1 MKIVKMS
8 DYYPSV
14 LFHNLIL
21 ENINKFENR
30 IALVDGEKIVY
41 FNEIPK
47 LAESLENTIDL
58 EKGDVILVC
67 LPNSIWFPLLFLAAA
82 KLGVVMSG
90 ISSESTETE
99 IQYFIQESGA
109 KMLYTDQKTSD
120 RLSDVG
126 IPIYVLQEFDNN
138 FSVNPSKNESGNNS
152 EIITIDD
159 VLLAPFSSGTTGS
172 PKCCFLTHRNFLAST
187 YSLKQ
192 AVFDDLLKESNKK
205 TLAFLPFYHASGF
218 WALLLC
224 LLEGCTIYIM
234 NEFHPMKMMDMIEK
248 YEIDTINIVPVIANV
263 FLKIGFIGGR
273 CRSLRTILC
282 GSSGLSK
289 ERCRRLLSM
298 FPQVT
303 NFLQGYGMTEIVV
316 LSNLTPLNDNFE
328 HLGSCGK
335 LLPGFEAKL
344 SGFDGELFL
353 RSDAIMKTYKN
364 GSPNID
370 ADGWMKSGDIVE
382 ISDNGFFNIVDRKK
396 DMIKVNGFQVS
407 PTEIEN
413 VILSLSKVVE
423 VAVVGIEDELSGQL
437 PKAFIVL
444 EEGSEELLFIKQLE
458 HVLREKLSAIK
469 QLRGGISFLKNLP
482 KSASGKVQ
490 KNRLLEQLL

>member
-1 MKIVKMS
+1 
-8 DYYPSV
+8 
-14 LFHNLIL
+14 
-21 ENINKFENR
+21 
-30 IALVDGEKIVY
+30 
-41 FNEIPK
+41 
-47 LAESLENTIDL
+47 
-58 EKGDVILVC
+58 
-67 LPNSIWFPLLFLAAA
+67 
-82 KLGVVMSG
+82 
-90 ISSESTETE
+90 
-99 IQYFIQESGA
+99 
-109 KMLYTDQKTSD
+109 
-120 RLSDVG
+120 
-126 IPIYVLQEFDNN
+126 
-138 FSVNPSKNESGNNS
+138 
-152 EIITIDD
+152 
-159 VLLAPFSSGTTGS
+159 
-172 PKCCFLTHRNFLAST
+172 
-187 YSLKQ
+187 
-192 AVFDDLLKESNKK
+192 
-205 TLAFLPFYHASGF
+205 
-218 WALLLC
+218 
-224 LLEGCTIYIM
+224 
-234 NEFHPMKMMDMIEK
+234 
-248 YEIDTINIVPVIANV
+248 
-263 FLKIGFIGGR
+263 
-273 CRSLRTILC
+273 
-282 GSSGLSK
+282 
-289 ERCRRLLSM
+289 M

-370 ADGWMKSGDIVE
+370 ADGWMKNELSGQLPKAFIVLEEGSEELLFIKQLEHVLRGFEAKLSGFDGELLLRSDAIMKTYKNGSPNIDSDGWMKSGDIVE

-490 KNRLLEQLL
+490 KNRLLEKLL